1 MNDFMTYSKGTKVL
15 PNDSN
20 IYKAKLIK
28 LVNFMIAWKRED
40 MQDTNGSE
48 TSDPM
53 MKSIPQMKHVLH
65 RYAIGVKCSS
75 TDNIIDSSASGRLL
89 EICPRGNNKMLL
101 YIFPRS

>member
-1 MNDFMTYSKGTKVL
+1 MNDFMTYSKE
-15 PNDSN
+15 PRSYQMIQN

-40 MQDTNGSE
+40 MQDTNGPE
-48 TSDPM
+48 LSDPK
-53 MKSIPQMKHVLH
+53 MKSIPQMKHALH